1 MALDLGWV
9 DIGLLVF
16 LTLSV
21 VVGLMRGF
29 VFEVLSLA
37 GWFVAYFAALQWDA
51 WVLPYIPVG
60 EPESHVRY
68 GVAFAVVFL
77 GVLISWNVAARLV
90 RGLIR
95 ATPLSPVDRIFG
107 ASFGLL
113 RGAIA
118 LLFLAAVVN
127 ITPLVHSAQWQQ
139 SQGAVWLTDLLRGL
153 RPWLSSDVF
162 HYPSA

>member
-1 MALDLGWV
+1 MTLDLGWV

-16 LTLSV
+16 LAISV
-21 VVGLMRGF
+21 LVGLMRGF

-37 GWFVAYFAALQWDA
+37 GWFVAYFAALQWNS
-51 WVLPYIPVG
+51 WVLPHIPVG
-60 EPESHVRY
+60 EPGSLARY
-68 GVAFAVVFL
+68 GLAFAVVFL
-77 GVLISWNVAARLV
+77 GVLIAWNVAARVL

-95 ATPLSPVDRIFG
+95 ATPLSPVDRLFG

-118 LLFLAAVVN
+118 LVFLAAVVS
-127 ITPLVHSAQWQQ
+127 ITPLVHSEQWQH
-139 SQGAVWLTDLLRGL
+139 SHGVLWLTDLLRGL
-153 RPWLSSDVF
+153 RPWLSNDVF